1 LFVRLGNRARKYK
14 KDAQEPPAGIMRNI
28 VINNVVAYH
37 TGNYSSSISGIP
49 GHYVENLSLSNVQF
63 YNIGGVKEGGYIA
76 DVSKIK
82 EDEKGYPQPTVWK
95 ELPSS
100 GLFIRHAKNIQVR
113 GLMLNSEEIDPRTPV
128 IAVDVEGLQI
138 QSVSKINNSGA
149 DVFFKG
155 WNVKDVFVDTPL
167 VWKKEVVQLNK

>member
-1 LFVRLGNRARKYK
+1 M
-14 KDAQEPPAGIMRNI
+14 PPVGIMRNI
-28 VINNVVAYH
+28 VINNIVAYH
-37 TGNYSSSISGIP
+37 TGNYSSSITGIP

-63 YNIGGVKEGGYIA
+63 YNIGGLKPGEYTG
-76 DVSKIK
+76 DVTRVK

-113 GLMLNSEEIDPRTPV
+113 GLMLNSEQPDPRTPV
-128 IAVDVEGLQI
+128 IAVDVEGLQV
-138 QSVSKINNSGA
+138 QSIAKIKNNTA

-155 WNVKDVFVDTPL
+155 WNVRDVLVDTPL
-167 VWKKEVVQLNK
+167 VWKKEVLQLDKNTTY